1 MLGAAVVGA
10 VVVGAF
16 VVGFAVVVEA
26 VIVCVGH
33 IRNIKKDH
41 LIRKHINLFLI
52 NRLGDGVVVIVTAYL
67 VLDMSM
73 YNLNFSTWRRVSPI
87 VQRICS
93 RAMRIESTFSRLL
106 ARRSCIMWVNKPL
119 TRSLCLSQRLI
130 APCRHPNP
138 AFCST

>member
-52 NRLGDGVVVIVTAYL
+52 FVTIIVTAYL

>member
-41 LIRKHINLFLI
+41 LIRKHINLFLK
-52 NRLGDGVVVIVTAYL
+52 LLTSFL
-67 VLDMSM
+67 
-73 YNLNFSTWRRVSPI
+73 
-87 VQRICS
+87 IC
-93 RAMRIESTFSRLL
+93 L
-106 ARRSCIMWVNKPL
+106 CI
-119 TRSLCLSQRLI
+119 I
-130 APCRHPNP
+130 
-138 AFCST
+138 

>member
-41 LIRKHINLFLI
+41 LIRKHINLFLRWSSG
-52 NRLGDGVVVIVTAYL
+52 NCNCL
-67 VLDMSM
+67 
-73 YNLNFSTWRRVSPI
+73 P
-87 VQRICS
+87 
-93 RAMRIESTFSRLL
+93 
-106 ARRSCIMWVNKPL
+106 RS
-119 TRSLCLSQRLI
+119 
-130 APCRHPNP
+130 
-138 AFCST
+138 

>member
-52 NRLGDGVVVIVTAYL
+52 
-67 VLDMSM
+67 
-73 YNLNFSTWRRVSPI
+73 P
-87 VQRICS
+87 
-93 RAMRIESTFSRLL
+93 
-106 ARRSCIMWVNKPL
+106 RS
-119 TRSLCLSQRLI
+119 
-130 APCRHPNP
+130 
-138 AFCST
+138 